1 MKKLLAILLAVTLCL
16 VFTACG
22 DKNDADKESDS
33 SNLTTTSTEESSSLP
48 TSSNDVASVSSK
60 TENKPTSTTTPSKT
74 TTTSKPT
81 SSTQTYTEL
90 RFGTT
95 TGNKYQ
101 NSTIGLGFTA
111 PSGWVFYT
119 KEQIA
124 EINQLTAEV
133 MNNAKVNELL
143 TNTNVLYDMMA
154 SDALG
159 NSVNVIF
166 EKLSVSLTVD
176 QYIALSTPQLKQ
188 VLLDSGCS
196 EVNTEAT
203 SKKIGGKTEKCISVI
218 ASGNGVTVYEM
229 IFCKKV
235 NGHMVCITAA
245 SQSQTELNNI
255 INKFFAA

>member
-1 MKKLLAILLAVTLCL
+1 MKKLLAILLALTLCL

-196 EVNTEAT
+196 EVNAEAT
-203 SKKIGGKTEKCISVI
+203 SKKIGGKTEKCISVT

-235 NGHMVCITAA
+235 NGYMVCITAA

>member
-60 TENKPTSTTTPSKT
+60 TESKPTSTTTPSKT

-124 EINQLTAEV
+124 EINQITVEALGS
-133 MNNAKVNELL
+133 KVNEIL
-143 TNTNVLYDMMA
+143 TSSNVFYDMMA
-154 SDALG
+154 SDAAG
-159 NSVNVIF
+159 NSVNVVF
-166 EKLSVSLTVD
+166 ERLNVSLSVD
-176 QYIALSTPQLKQ
+176 QYITLSTPSLKQ
-188 VLLDSGCS
+188 ALLDAGFKSVETQVS
-196 EVNTEAT
+196 T
-203 SKKIGGKTEKCISVI
+203 KKIAGKTEKCIDVVAI
-218 ASGNGVTVYEM
+218 VEGVTVYETA
-229 IFCKKV
+229 FFKKV
-235 NGHMVCITAA
+235 DGHMVCITSA
-245 SQSQTELNNI
+245 SSSLDGLNNVLS
-255 INKFFAA
+255 NFFAA